1 MAHDV
6 RARQAAD
13 GDVVNAVEDA
23 DGLLEAGRLVRR
35 QVDLRHVAGDDNVR
49 AEADARQEHL
59 HLLAGGVLRLVEDD
73 EAVVERAAAHIRQR
87 RDLDVAALE
96 ILRVG
101 VRAEHLEERVVQRTQ
116 VGVDLVLQVA
126 GQKAQPLARLD
137 RRAREDDAVDALGTK
152 RRDRLRHG
160 EVCLTGAGG
169 ADAERDRVLLD
180 GVQICA
186 LAERLC
192 LDGLALGRDAHHVA
206 RKLLDLLLPALAH
219 EAEDVAH
226 VLLADLLALGRQRQQ
241 AGDGLFGIEHVLGL
255 AGDVDLLVAIGHAH
269 IVFGL
274 DHPQVL
280 VKRAEH
286 ADDVLHSV
294 DFHGFFNHLL

>member
-1 MAHDV
+1 M
-6 RARQAAD
+6 RS
-13 GDVVNAVEDA
+13 
-23 DGLLEAGRLVRR
+23 
-35 QVDLRHVAGDDNVR
+35 
-49 AEADARQEHL
+49 EADARQEHF

-101 VRAEHLEERVVQRTQ
+101 IGTEHLKERVVQRAQ
-116 VGVDLVLQVA
+116 IGIDLVLQVA

-137 RRAREDDAVDALGTK
+137 RRAREDDAVDALGAK

-160 EVCLTGAGG
+160 KVCFARAGR

-180 GVQICA
+180 GIQIRA

-206 RKLLDLLLPALAH
+206 RKFLNLLLPALAH
-219 EAEDVAH
+219 KAEDVAH

-241 AGDGLFGIEHVLGL
+241 AGNGLFGVEHVFRL
-255 AGDVDLLVAIGHAH
+255 AGDMDLLVAVGHAH
-269 IVFGL
+269 VVFGL

-280 VKRAEH
+280 VKRPEH

-294 DFHGFFNHLL
+294 NFHGFFNHLL